1 MNIYFIYILEFKPP
15 SAKHIQPHKVSK
27 WVATKTFWPFK
38 LVAQSEIW
46 FVFQKLQAMYFFSV
60 WFSFLFFSLFSF
72 WFFMTCLAKMSY
84 SLCNKTGHLS
94 LAGAKHGTCRSIVNR
109 HCSAFSGVGCKCYAY
124 APMAPGWLSMVSAA
138 DRMSKQPCS
147 SLWCDLTF
155 YCFGLGFNLTS

>member
-1 MNIYFIYILEFKPP
+1 MSSNHPLPSTCNHTRYQNGWPQKRFGHLNLSPSLKFDLFFKNYKQCIFFQFG
-15 SAKHIQPHKVSK
+15 S
-27 WVATKTFWPFK
+27 
-38 LVAQSEIW
+38 
-46 FVFQKLQAMYFFSV
+46 VFC
-60 WFSFLFFSLFSF
+60 FSLFSF

-147 SLWCDLTF
+147 SL
-155 YCFGLGFNLTS
+155 